1 MSVLPPDLRQ
11 PRSAY
16 NERVG
21 VVPTDAIDE
30 LRDDRLHGGSWA
42 ARIAVEA
49 VAAVADSPAATS
61 GELLERMVDAGRE
74 LAASR
79 PGLVA
84 VAGALGRLLA
94 TARRQTHLPV
104 NDFRRLIQ
112 EEAQALVDAR
122 DRAAASIAIQL
133 SERLDGTVVLTH
145 SNSSTVREAFVHTP
159 PRAVL
164 CVATAPHEEGRRLA
178 LDLELEGIDVEV
190 IEDADAAWRAA
201 KADLV
206 LVGADT
212 VFRCGTL
219 ENKVG
224 TRPIAVA
231 ATAAGVPFVVACEVI
246 KLAPITAQEA
256 GVAETHGALFDLT
269 APGLVTEIV
278 TEEGAYPADEIRT
291 LVDRTPFLREGWP
304 LLDG

>member
-1 MSVLPPDLRQ
+1 MSVLPPGLRQ
-11 PRSAY
+11 PLATY
-16 NERVG
+16 NEIVG
-21 VVPTDAIDE
+21 VAPIDE

-42 ARIAVEA
+42 ARVAVEA
-49 VAAVADSPAATS
+49 VAAVAYSPAPTS
-61 GELLERMVDAGRE
+61 EELLERMVEAGRE

-94 TARRQTHLPV
+94 SARRQTHLPV
-104 NDFRRLIQ
+104 DEFRRLIQ
-112 EEAQALVDAR
+112 EEAQALVDQR

-133 SERLDGTVVLTH
+133 SERLDGALVLTL
-145 SNSSTVREAFVHTP
+145 SNSSTVREALVHTP
-159 PRAVL
+159 PRTVF
-164 CVATAPHEEGRRLA
+164 CVATAPHEEGRRMA
-178 LDLELEGIDVEV
+178 LDLEAEGMDVEV
-190 IEDADAAWRAA
+190 IEDADAAGRAA
-201 KADLV
+201 EADLV

-224 TRPIAVA
+224 TRQLA
-231 ATAAGVPFVVACEVI
+231 AAAAAAGVPLFVACEVI

-269 APGLVTEIV
+269 APGHVTEVV

-291 LVDRTPFLREGWP
+291 LVERTPFLREGWA